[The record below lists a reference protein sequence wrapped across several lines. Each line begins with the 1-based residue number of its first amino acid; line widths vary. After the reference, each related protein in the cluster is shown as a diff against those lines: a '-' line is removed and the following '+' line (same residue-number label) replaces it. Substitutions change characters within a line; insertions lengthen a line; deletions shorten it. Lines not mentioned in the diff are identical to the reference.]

1 MNAAE
6 KNRQLI
12 LDYFDAWARGDVA
25 KGESYWADDLV
36 TFQAGHSA
44 LAGEYRGG
52 KDLHERWVKP
62 VLAMTNDR
70 WTVRSKPQIIL
81 SGDDGVVIIAHE
93 SMERDG
99 KGTIDTKKLVV
110 YTIKNEKITSC
121 RMYDGDQGAI
131 DDFWS

>member
-1 MNAAE
+1 MTAAA

-12 LDYFDAWARGDVA
+12 NDYLDAWERGDVEL
-25 KGESYWADDLV
+25 GESFWAENMT

-44 LAGEYRGG
+44 LAGTYHGG

-62 VLAMTNDR
+62 VLAMCDGR
-70 WTVRSKPQIIL
+70 WKVNSKPKVIL
-81 SGDDGVVIIAHE
+81 SGDDGVVVIIDE
-93 SMERDG
+93 SMEREG
-99 KGTIDTKKLVV
+99 KGRIDTKKLVV
-110 YTIKNEKITSC
+110 YTIANDKITSC